1 MPVQAC
7 LIDGINELI
16 GEIKV
21 RVATACSGF
30 VCQLLLLLM
39 ISVQSEGPSP
49 YSPKSAS
56 ELSSFFEEVLRRDA
70 LLWRL

>member
-21 RVATACSGF
+21 RVATSCSGF
-30 VCQLLLLLM
+30 VYQLLLLLM
-39 ISVQSEGPSP
+39 ISVQTAGPSP

>member
-39 ISVQSEGPSP
+39 ISVQTAGPSP

-56 ELSSFFEEVLRRDA
+56 ELSSFFEEVLSCGGCDSC
-70 LLWRL
+70 L

>member
-1 MPVQAC
+1 MSVQAC

-21 RVATACSGF
+21 RVTTACSVF
-30 VCQLLLLLM
+30 VCQLPLLLM

-56 ELSSFFEEVLRRDA
+56 ELSSFFEEVLRCDA